1 MATVRRAN
9 VVLRIDDNLI
19 DTYVARGFNV
29 IASDGTVLRE
39 AVPTDIHT
47 LQGAWVSMKN
57 EIKAL
62 KAEIER
68 LKESTEK
75 PVEEEKPRR
84 KSAKKTVEE

>member
-39 AVPTDIHT
+39 AVPTDIST

-84 KSAKKTVEE
+84 KSTKKTVEE

>member
-9 VVLRIDDNLI
+9 VVLSIDDNLI

-29 IASDGTVLRE
+29 ISSDGTVLRE
-39 AVPTDIHT
+39 AVPTDIPT
-47 LQGAWVSMKN
+47 LQGAWVSMKQ

-84 KSAKKTVEE
+84 KLPRIT